1 MSFSSSFLP
10 LRPTRMP
17 MKNEGICIAHT
28 APPTTK
34 FYSRGNPSGLLYRVL
49 ASHNDGT
56 PALELQVI
64 RCVNDPWHGES
75 LLRIPPSR
83 YSNSFILFF
92 PSSQRSNGLTLAT
105 RRRSQPSIRAT
116 LASNPIYPIIPKPT
130 ANCTPWRHF
139 LPSYTAG
146 LLLPWAKP

>member
-17 MKNEGICIAHT
+17 MKSEDICIAHT

-34 FYSRGNPSGLLYRVL
+34 FYSRGDPSGLLYLVL
-49 ASHNDGT
+49 ASHNEGAL
-56 PALELQVI
+56 ALELQVI

-75 LLRIPPSR
+75 LLRMPPSC
-83 YSNSFILFF
+83 YSGSFILLF
-92 PSSQRSNGLTLAT
+92 PSSQRSNGLTLPT
-105 RRRSQPSIRAT
+105 RRRSPPFIRAT
-116 LASNPIYPIIPKPT
+116 LASNPIHSTIPKPT

-139 LPSYTAG
+139 LLSYTAG
-146 LLLPWAKP
+146 PVFP